1 MEFNYKQFLEDN
13 IDKTPI
19 QRIDLLNVLLESV
32 KKEKMSFVNQK
43 DFESAANMR
52 DIERKL
58 IDMRID
64 EISKIK

>member
-32 KKEKMSFVNQK
+32 KKEKMDFINK
-43 DFESAANMR
+43 NDFESAADMR
-52 DIERKL
+52 NIERKL